1 MSVDETI
8 RKTLAPV
15 AAPGREYDAN
25 LLRLGGLAVAI
36 FLAMTYLAGENFL
49 SYANLKAILS
59 GCSELGILSLG
70 IMLAMITGGI
80 DLSAVGIA
88 NLSSICAALL
98 LHSALN
104 APPERQVV
112 AVGLAIVLSLVIATV
127 CGALNGFFIGV
138 AGINPILATLGTMQL
153 FTGVA
158 TVVTSG
164 YAVHSYPEMFTRL
177 GNDSLGI
184 LPYSFIIFFLVMLG
198 VAVYAKWRPTGRKIY
213 FVGANPKA
221 ARFSGIS
228 NLKTLFAT
236 YATAGFL
243 AGVAGLVSISRTNSA
258 KADYG
263 ASYTMQAILVC
274 LLAGVDPSGG
284 KGRVAGLFIAV
295 LALQFLSAG
304 FNQMRT
310 SNFARDFTWGVF
322 LVFVIL
328 FNYAMNRW
336 DDHRRIRRLARNE
349 TAEASPAHQ

>member
-1 MSVDETI
+1 MSLDETI
-8 RKTLAPV
+8 RKNSPIRPAPL
-15 AAPGREYDAN
+15 REYDAN
-25 LLRLGGLAVAI
+25 LLRLGGLAAAI
-36 FLAMTYLAGENFL
+36 FVAMSSLAGENFL
-49 SYANLKAILS
+49 ALANLRAILS

-88 NLSSICAALL
+88 NLSSICAALV
-98 LHSALN
+98 LHSALD
-104 APPERQVV
+104 APPERQIVSV
-112 AVGLAIVLSLVIATV
+112 ALGIVLSLAIATA
-127 CGALNGFFIGV
+127 CGTINGFFIGV

-164 YAVHSYPEMFTRL
+164 YAVHSFPEMFTRI
-177 GNDSLGI
+177 GNGSFGI
-184 LPYSFIIFFLVMLG
+184 LPYSFVIFFLVMLG
-198 VAVYAKWRPTGRKIY
+198 VAAYAKWRPTGRKIY
-213 FVGANPKA
+213 FVGANPRA

-228 NLKTLFAT
+228 NVKTLFAT

-274 LLAGVDPSGG
+274 LLAGVDPNGG
-284 KGRVAGLFIAV
+284 KGRVAGLSIAV
-295 LALQFLSAG
+295 LALQILSAG

-336 DDHRRIRRLARNE
+336 DDRRRIRRLMRD
-349 TAEASPAHQ
+349 